1 MLGNIEWGYRGVK
14 HNVTEYF
21 VVWLLRAKLKICKSQ
36 RENQNGMKMFK
47 KKKTTESVLRRRE
60 KSRKRDGNDLVA
72 DDVRA
77 LMASDR
83 SIFTSYG
90 LLFSLQFLNV
100 SSISGGILQWICGEF
115 R

>member
-47 KKKTTESVLRRRE
+47 KKKNDRVRFATPRKKSETRR
-60 KSRKRDGNDLVA
+60 K
-72 DDVRA
+72 
-77 LMASDR
+77 
-83 SIFTSYG
+83 
-90 LLFSLQFLNV
+90 
-100 SSISGGILQWICGEF
+100 
-115 R
+115 